1 MRKPKEKM
9 PEPRPSDGY
18 ETETDRLR
26 AYAQFVADT
35 KCSAVDLGDYYYE
48 YSGDVTLLVQHNKVV
63 AHNTKTETVV
73 VVNPQEQ
80 TTEPTEGDWAWA
92 IR

>member
-1 MRKPKEKM
+1 MRKSKEQM

-18 ETETDRLR
+18 ETEADRLL

-35 KCSAVDLGDYYYE
+35 KCGAVDLGDYYYE
-48 YSGDVTLLVQHNKVV
+48 YSGDITLLIQSNKVT
-63 AHNTKTETVV
+63 AHNMKTDTVV
-73 VVNPQEQ
+73 IAQPKQIGE
-80 TTEPTEGDWAWA
+80 EEWANA